1 MIYAIIYKSKYTRCK
16 IQLENIIDFEYMSLK
31 SNGKRQSN

>member
-1 MIYAIIYKSKYTRCK
+1 MIYATICKSKSTRYK
-16 IQLENIIDFEYMSLK
+16 IQVANIIDFEYMSLK

>member
-1 MIYAIIYKSKYTRCK
+1 MIYATICKFKFTRYII
-16 IQLENIIDFEYMSLK
+16 QVANIIDFENMSLK